1 MPPLISVIV
10 PVYNLEAYIQ
20 HTLESLFAQT
30 YRELEV
36 IAIDDG
42 STDGSSKILDEYAA
56 HEPRLQVI
64 HQPNGGVSAARNA
77 GLAVAKGDYIGF
89 CDGDDEVEPEM
100 YERLLTNLLKYDA
113 DISHCGM
120 LTIGL
125 DGQTR
130 YFHNTGVL
138 EVYSHEEG
146 LMEILKGEKVEP
158 SLCMKLYKKELFE
171 KLFFDEKILFNED
184 LLMNFYLFKR
194 SICTV
199 FEDVCLYHY
208 IRREGSA
215 CKSDVAEKHVFH
227 PVEVRRRILEQCSG
241 ESQVVQDVA
250 MANYLHA
257 NMSAYGLVLENR
269 ASKFR
274 KFKSLFRKNLL
285 QNRDKIGLLNLTGR
299 LHAWLI
305 LYLPFLCSSIFTC
318 YYMLFSKKRYG

>member
-1 MPPLISVIV
+1 MISIIV
-10 PVYNLEAYIQ
+10 PVYNLEVYIQ

-30 YRELEV
+30 YREIEV
-36 IAIDDG
+36 IAVDDG
-42 STDGSSKILDEYAA
+42 STDGSAKILDEYAA
-56 HEPRLQVI
+56 KEPRLHVI
-64 HQPNGGVSAARNA
+64 HKINEGVSAARNA
-77 GLAVAKGDYIGF
+77 GLAIANGEYIGF

-100 YERLLTNLLKYDA
+100 YERLLANLLKYDA

-130 YFHNTGVL
+130 YFHNTCVL
-138 EVYSHEEG
+138 EVHSHEEG
-146 LMEILKGEKVEP
+146 ILEILKGEKVEP
-158 SLCMKLYKKELFE
+158 SLCMKIYRKELFKE
-171 KLFFDEKILFNED
+171 LKFDTKILFNED
-184 LLMNFYLFKR
+184 LLINFYLFQR
-194 SICTV
+194 AECSV

-269 ASKFR
+269 ARKFR
-274 KFKSLFRKNLL
+274 KFKSVFRKNLL
-285 QNRDKIGLLNLTGR
+285 QSRDKIGLLNRTGR

-305 LYLPFLCSSIFTC
+305 LYLPFLCSTIFTC
-318 YYMLFSKKRYG
+318 YYKLFSKKRYG